1 MVKENKELSEIE
13 RIERINEM
21 VVGDSLSEEEVEKEF
36 IKEFRKGMV
45 KLEIEEVVRGVKK
58 LEEGDT
64 LTKEDILNINKVIRR
79 LTESEENYVDLWQ
92 DLSDANQELDNY
104 YQQEI
109 GEDIR
114 KQDEIEQEEK
124 RHFEEINSMYE
135 EY

>member
-1 MVKENKELSEIE
+1 MGGLIVL
-13 RIERINEM
+13 
-21 VVGDSLSEEEVEKEF
+21 DEEVEKEF

-79 LTESEENYVDLWQ
+79 LAESEENYVDLWQ
-92 DLSDANQELDNY
+92 GLSDANQELDNY

-109 GEDIR
+109 DEDIR
-114 KQDEIEQEEK
+114 KQDEIYQEEK
-124 RHFEEINSMYE
+124 IHFEEINSMYE
-135 EY
+135 ED

>member
-1 MVKENKELSEIE
+1 ML
-13 RIERINEM
+13 
-21 VVGDSLSEEEVEKEF
+21 DEEVEKEL

-45 KLEIEEVVRGVKK
+45 KVEIEEVVKEVKK

-79 LTESEENYVDLWQ
+79 LAESEENYVDLWQ
-92 DLSDANQELDNY
+92 DLSDANQESDNY

-109 GEDIR
+109 DEDIR
-114 KQDEIEQEEK
+114 KQDEIDQEEK